1 MSRDILIG
9 CPGTFLFFECESFGH
24 AAFFVA
30 WLGSWFE
37 AAGLAVFVGVDGE
50 FAEDFSGFSVDDG
63 DVEVV
68 DEHAYWC
75 AAECGAE
82 LDVVGAS
89 GASEHDG
96 ACLVDG
102 VLSDAV
108 VAVAV
113 VFGGGFGSGGVEGV
127 GGLSL

>member
-9 CPGTFLFFECESFGH
+9 CPGTFLFFELESFGH

-75 AAECGAE
+75 EAPQVLCRSYAGCSSRLRAA
-82 LDVVGAS
+82 
-89 GASEHDG
+89 
-96 ACLVDG
+96 
-102 VLSDAV
+102 
-108 VAVAV
+108 
-113 VFGGGFGSGGVEGV
+113 
-127 GGLSL
+127 